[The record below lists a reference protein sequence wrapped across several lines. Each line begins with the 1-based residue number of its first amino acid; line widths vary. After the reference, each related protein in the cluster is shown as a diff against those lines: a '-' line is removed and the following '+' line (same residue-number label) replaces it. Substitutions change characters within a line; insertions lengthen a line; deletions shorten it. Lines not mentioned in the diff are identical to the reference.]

1 MVGDGGADVAESIRK
16 GLEAMTVGCDG
27 EVTLDET
34 SELRLMVN
42 SPSHLIVQKH
52 GDEHPCFLG
61 GLILRHD
68 YVQDFVG
75 DGPIEPGP
83 NDVFIASP
91 VRRVVRRG
99 SDDVDVRE
107 QVVPA
112 EEDADEHPPLG
123 EVRGME
129 VERDGHM
136 SAHASDM
143 HCRRGG
149 GGHSSGDEGA
159 RGGVHG

>member
-1 MVGDGGADVAESIRK
+1 M
-16 GLEAMTVGCDG
+16 
-27 EVTLDET
+27 VTLDET
-34 SELRLMVN
+34 SELRLKVN
-42 SPSHLIVQKH
+42 SLSHLIVQKH

-83 NDVFIASP
+83 NDVVIASP

-99 SDDVDVRE
+99 SDGVDVRE

-112 EEDADEHPPLG
+112 EEDADKHPPLG
-123 EVRGME
+123 EVQGME
-129 VERDGHM
+129 VERDGHI
-136 SAHASDM
+136 
-143 HCRRGG
+143 RGG
-149 GGHSSGDEGA
+149 GLGHSSGDEGA
-159 RGGVHG
+159 GGGVHGCEQGGGEAGAGSRCGAWDGRHEPEARLDRW